1 MAARRFL
8 GLPFV
13 TVSAHEWYIQ
23 ESMSAL
29 QCETAYGLG
38 PRPIGYRLS
47 QRLEL
52 LRRNSCRKE
61 MATKPGLTGN
71 GRKNLF
77 TANASEICEKC
88 WHCRTKQHQRLEVPL
103 EDPREKWL

>member
-1 MAARRFL
+1 MGRETFP

-38 PRPIGYRLS
+38 PRPVGYR
-47 QRLEL
+47 
-52 LRRNSCRKE
+52 
-61 MATKPGLTGN
+61 
-71 GRKNLF
+71 
-77 TANASEICEKC
+77 
-88 WHCRTKQHQRLEVPL
+88 
-103 EDPREKWL
+103 